1 MLKDKFLKDVI
12 GDPISMIKNIK
23 KEEAQKALERQKP
36 GYNADFDPNLLGENE
51 MMITRKVKK
60 KVRRLNSRGEW
71 EEVEIEVEEQ
81 VIIDKRTGK
90 EIRKR
95 EIEPQG
101 AVMDPAM
108 QAFINKHGGMA
119 IGGAKIRKPEMVN
132 IQLYLKNF
140 NFFFNIFFLISLVR
154 NL

>member
-1 MLKDKFLKDVI
+1 
-12 GDPISMIKNIK
+12 
-23 KEEAQKALERQKP
+23 
-36 GYNADFDPNLLGENE
+36 

-95 EIEPQG
+95 EIEP
-101 AVMDPAM
+101 
-108 QAFINKHGGMA
+108 
-119 IGGAKIRKPEMVN
+119 
-132 IQLYLKNF
+132 
-140 NFFFNIFFLISLVR
+140 
-154 NL
+154 